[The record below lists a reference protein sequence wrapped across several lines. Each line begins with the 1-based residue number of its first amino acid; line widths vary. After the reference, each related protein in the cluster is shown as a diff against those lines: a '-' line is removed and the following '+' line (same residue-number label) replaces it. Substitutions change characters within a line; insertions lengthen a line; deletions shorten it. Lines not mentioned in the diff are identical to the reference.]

1 MSLSRSFIRITSSR
15 GAAPFFYRMGL
26 FLRKHNRL
34 RLEKEINHLFLE
46 GESIFI
52 YPIKLIYVRHN
63 AEDFSFKVMTA
74 VSKKYLKRAV
84 KRNLVRRRIKEAFR
98 QSPHRLRLASSLP
111 RTELHLAFMYVS
123 KEVLGYPRIDE
134 VVNELLDKLIRRG
147 ERGTKSV

>member
-1 MSLSRSFIRITSSR
+1 MR
-15 GAAPFFYRMGL
+15 L

-34 RLEKEINHLFLE
+34 KLEKEINQLFLH

-63 AEDFSFKVMTA
+63 TEDFSFKVMAA

-98 QSPHRLRLASSLP
+98 QSPNLLQLENALP
-111 RTELHLAFMYVS
+111 RTELHLAFVYVS
-123 KEVLGYPRIDE
+123 KEVLCYQRIEE
-134 VVNELLDKLIRRG
+134 VVNELLGKLIIKG
-147 ERGTKSV
+147 EKGAK